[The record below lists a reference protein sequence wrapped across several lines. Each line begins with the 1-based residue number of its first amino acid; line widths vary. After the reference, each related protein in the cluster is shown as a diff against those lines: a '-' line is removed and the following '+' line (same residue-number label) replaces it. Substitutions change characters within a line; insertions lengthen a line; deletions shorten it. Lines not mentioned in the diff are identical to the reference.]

1 VSANRQNRRVIVAM
15 SGGVDSSVAAYLL
28 KQVGYEPLGVT
39 FRLWSFQGKQLTN
52 DLTAKAEEIACQL
65 GIPHQTVAIEKEFEE
80 LVVKQFVEEYLQG
93 ITPNPCVLCNRLI
106 KWRYLLQMAEELHTS
121 YVATGH
127 YVRIEKSLD
136 NSRYQILRGVDQT
149 KDQSYVLWQL
159 SQSALSQTVLPL
171 GSMQKSEVRKIA
183 IDLGLPIAESRES
196 QDICFLPDH
205 NYRDFLQQYVPEKIA
220 AIGQGELLDESGK
233 VLGFHSG
240 FHNFT
245 IGQRKGFRMGFDQ
258 RKYVKQIRAEKNQ
271 VVIANGES
279 LFSFGMLVRDLNWVS
294 EPSQTVLEGLVQ
306 IRYNHRPV
314 HCQAEMVNQGRM
326 RIKFAQKQRA
336 VTPGQSAVLYQ
347 DNRLIFGSIIQE
359 ILN

>member
-1 VSANRQNRRVIVAM
+1 MSVHRQNRRIIVAM
-15 SGGVDSSVAAYLL
+15 SGGIDSSMAAYLL
-28 KQVGYEPLGVT
+28 KQTGYEPLGVT
-39 FRLWSFQGKQLTN
+39 FRFWSFQGKQQTDALI
-52 DLTAKAEEIACQL
+52 AQAEEVARQL
-65 GIPHQTVAIEKEFEE
+65 NITHQTVAIEKEFEE
-80 LVVKQFVEEYLQG
+80 VVVRQFVTEYLQG
-93 ITPNPCVLCNRLI
+93 VTPNPCVLCNRLI
-106 KWRYLLQMAEELHTS
+106 KWRHLRQIAKEMHAS

-127 YVRIEKSLD
+127 YAKIEKSRD

-159 SQSALSQTVLPL
+159 SQSALSKTVLPL

-183 IDLGLPIAESRES
+183 IELGLPIAESRES

-205 NYRDFLQQYVPEKIA
+205 NYRDFLRQYVPEKIA
-220 AIGQGELLDESGK
+220 AIGRGELLDESGK

-245 IGQRKGFRMGFDQ
+245 VGQRKGFRMGFEQ
-258 RKYVKQIRAEKNQ
+258 RKYVKQIRAKKNQ
-271 VVIANGES
+271 VVIANGER
-279 LFSFGMLVRDLNWVS
+279 LFSTGMLVRDLNWVS

-314 HCQAEMVNQGRM
+314 HCQAEMVDQGRM

-347 DNRLIFGSIIQE
+347 DNRLIFGGIIQE
-359 ILN
+359 SLN